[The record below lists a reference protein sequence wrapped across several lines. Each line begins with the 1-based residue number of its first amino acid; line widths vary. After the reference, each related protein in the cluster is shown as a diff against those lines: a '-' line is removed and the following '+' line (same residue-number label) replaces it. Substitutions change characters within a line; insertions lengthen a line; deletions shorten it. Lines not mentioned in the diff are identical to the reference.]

1 VDLYPPQL
9 LPRAG
14 LVPVC
19 AVEVLPHL
27 FYPPS
32 LLVLL
37 FFAVIY
43 PLSRLHFNNGSDFAQ
58 IISHNFLIHHLDY
71 RSHFGL
77 NLSFWSVAI
86 EVQLYALYPL
96 VLALAAYFLRPISG
110 LAFPLVLLLT
120 AAIIIKLLQRG
131 DAPLPIPAAVNRPLQ
146 KVGVWSYSLYLLNRP
161 LELVERTSL
170 DFLKLPHI
178 KVSDGHQPNSA
189 A

>member
-1 VDLYPPQL
+1 
-9 LPRAG
+9 
-14 LVPVC
+14 
-19 AVEVLPHL
+19 VEVLPHL

-96 VLALAAYFLRPISG
+96 FLALAAYFLRPISG

-131 DAPLPIPAAVNRPLQ
+131 DAPLPILLAVNKWVSGATVQ
-146 KVGVWSYSLYLLNRP
+146 P